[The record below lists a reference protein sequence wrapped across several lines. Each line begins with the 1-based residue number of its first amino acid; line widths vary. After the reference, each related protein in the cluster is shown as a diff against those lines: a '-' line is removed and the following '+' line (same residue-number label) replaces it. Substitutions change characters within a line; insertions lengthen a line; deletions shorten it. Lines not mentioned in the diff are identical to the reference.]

1 MSAKKTTG
9 TWNWPID
16 ATKYDRRHSLTAS
29 EQHLLIVDLPS
40 RIKGS
45 RTRHRSLDLAQRLTH
60 PLNDAFDHIE
70 FAGAKRRGM
79 LRFLLEEMGRRE
91 RSFWG
96 WTDADWIEI
105 VERRRYD
112 GNRII
117 AAAFLLRGFEAL
129 SKFPKRRQV
138 YSCLVRRVF
147 GSKVVEETERQVK
160 AGLRDLGYRA
170 RTLRIMPLTLAQA
183 LLIVR
188 SPRMED
194 ITESALLQ
202 LQEQNGSVALE
213 QCVIALSR
221 LLVSKGI
228 IENPIRRLGLQ
239 PALMVRA
246 PEVILANV
254 PDDWARLARYWH
266 ETSTLTPNCRL
277 RHYYRIL
284 TVGRW
289 MQATYP
295 QLTSPTEWT
304 RSTAAEAVAMCLQQK
319 SGEWAHRPVAE
330 VRNSG
335 RLMAAHTRIYSLSTL
350 RRFFS
355 DLQQWEVIPRRF
367 DPYNAFRAPRSLQSL
382 VDRNPRILS
391 DDVWAKL
398 IWAGLNISASD
409 LSAQG
414 RGAAHY
420 YPLPLVRALSVVWL
434 FAGLRWDEI
443 RRLRL
448 GCIRWQ
454 QDAPGERVCLL
465 SVPVNKT
472 STAFSKPV
480 DTIVGEMI
488 EAWEKERPAQ
498 AKLTDR
504 KTGEQVDYLFA
515 HRSKTLGD
523 NYLNSVLIPA
533 LCVKAGIPNDD
544 VRGRITSH
552 RARSTIATQLFNARE
567 PMSLFE
573 VQAWLGHKNPS
584 STQHYAKINPS
595 KLTKSY
601 KKAGYFER
609 NIRAIEVL
617 IDQDVV
623 RKGLAAQEAW
633 KFFDLGHGYCTYD
646 FFDQCP
652 HRMACAQCS
661 FYVAKESTRAQ
672 MLEAQS
678 NLLKLRQEIPLSEPE
693 LAAIED
699 GLAAYERL
707 IANLQDVPTPDRLVQ
722 IEAAPAML
730 ASESEEQC

>member
-1 MSAKKTTG
+1 M
-9 TWNWPID
+9 
-16 ATKYDRRHSLTAS
+16 
-29 EQHLLIVDLPS
+29 
-40 RIKGS
+40 
-45 RTRHRSLDLAQRLTH
+45 
-60 PLNDAFDHIE
+60 
-70 FAGAKRRGM
+70 
-79 LRFLLEEMGRRE
+79 
-91 RSFWG
+91 
-96 WTDADWIEI
+96 
-105 VERRRYD
+105 
-112 GNRII
+112 
-117 AAAFLLRGFEAL
+117 
-129 SKFPKRRQV
+129 
-138 YSCLVRRVF
+138 
-147 GSKVVEETERQVK
+147 
-160 AGLRDLGYRA
+160 
-170 RTLRIMPLTLAQA
+170 
-183 LLIVR
+183 
-188 SPRMED
+188 
-194 ITESALLQ
+194 
-202 LQEQNGSVALE
+202 
-213 QCVIALSR
+213 
-221 LLVSKGI
+221 
-228 IENPIRRLGLQ
+228 
-239 PALMVRA
+239 
-246 PEVILANV
+246 
-254 PDDWARLARYWH
+254 
-266 ETSTLTPNCRL
+266 
-277 RHYYRIL
+277 
-284 TVGRW
+284 
-289 MQATYP
+289 
-295 QLTSPTEWT
+295 
-304 RSTAAEAVAMCLQQK
+304 AAEAVAMCLQQK

-330 VRNSG
+330 VRNAG
-335 RLMAAHTRIYSLSTL
+335 RLMAAHTRIHSLSTL

-398 IWAGLNISASD
+398 IWAGLNIAAAD

-414 RGAAHY
+414 HGAAHY

-472 STAFSKPV
+472 STAFTKPV
-480 DTIVGEMI
+480 DAIVGEMI
-488 EAWEKERPAQ
+488 EVWEKERPAQ

-523 NYLNSVLIPA
+523 NYLNGVLIPL
-533 LCVKAGIPNDD
+533 LCIKAGVPHED
-544 VRGRITSH
+544 VRGPITSH

-573 VQAWLGHKNPS
+573 IQEWLGHKHPS

-595 KLTKSY
+595 KLTKSFQ
-601 KKAGYFER
+601 KAGYFER

-623 RKGLAAQEAW
+623 RKGLATEEAW

-672 MLEAQS
+672 VLEATA
-678 NLLKLRQEIPLSEPE
+678 NLLRLRQEIPLSEPE
-693 LAAIED
+693 LEAVEQ
-699 GLAAYERL
+699 GLAAYEKL
-707 IANLQDVPTPDRLVQ
+707 IGKLADVPTPDRLYQ
-722 IEAAPAML
+722 IETAPAL
-730 ASESEEQC
+730 QARNGDNKC